1 MKELVKLVELY
12 LSHVVVAV
20 ERRDRDRDRGTE
32 EGDR

>member
-12 LSHVVVAV
+12 LSHMVVAV
-20 ERRDRDRDRGTE
+20 ERRDRDRGRE